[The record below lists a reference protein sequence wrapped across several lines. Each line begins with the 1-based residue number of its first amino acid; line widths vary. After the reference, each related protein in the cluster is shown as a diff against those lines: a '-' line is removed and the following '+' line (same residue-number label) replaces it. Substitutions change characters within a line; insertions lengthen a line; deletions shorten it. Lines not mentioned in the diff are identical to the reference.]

1 MLLII
6 AKSISRTNNKYM
18 KDYNKNKKSSYL
30 KYWDVNNLYGWEMS
44 QKLLVNDFKWVEDIP
59 EINRDFIKAIMIK
72 VTKDVFL
79 KLMFNIPKLYIT
91 FTTIYPFCL
100 KQ

>member
-6 AKSISRTNNKYM
+6 AKSISRANSKYM
-18 KDYNKNKKSSYL
+18 KDYDKNKKSSYL

-44 QKLLVNDFKWVEDIP
+44 QMLLVNDFKWVEDIS

-72 VTKDVFL
+72 VTR
-79 KLMFNIPKLYIT
+79 T
-91 FTTIYPFCL
+91 FS
-100 KQ
+100 

>member
-1 MLLII
+1 
-6 AKSISRTNNKYM
+6 M
-18 KDYNKNKKSSYL
+18 KDYDKNKKSSYL

-72 VTKDVFL
+72 VTKDLFL
-79 KLMFNIPKLYIT
+79 KLMFNIPKIYIT
-91 FTTIYPFCL
+91 FTTNYPFCL
-100 KQ
+100 KQWK

>member
-18 KDYNKNKKSSYL
+18 KDYDKNKKSSYL

-100 KQ
+100 K

>member
-1 MLLII
+1 
-6 AKSISRTNNKYM
+6 M
-18 KDYNKNKKSSYL
+18 KDYDKNKKSSYL

-72 VTKDVFL
+72 VTKDLFL
-79 KLMFNIPKLYIT
+79 KLMFNIPKIYIT
-91 FTTIYPFCL
+91 FTTNYSFCL

>member
-100 KQ
+100 K